1 VFALVRIWLVC
12 ADAAPLSVETAE
24 LLGRLA
30 PRAWMREPAVTSAT
44 AASVSTALGMQDHEW
59 RPCALDD
66 ESLRSV
72 ADRHPAESVA
82 LLVDRSRAL
91 ALLAGALELRDRRSL
106 EHVRFELCA
115 LDWPGSADREGRPA
129 LIGIDLDWIP
139 PPPPRA
145 RAKFPG
151 GPGSAPANR

>member
-1 VFALVRIWLVC
+1 M
-12 ADAAPLSVETAE
+12 DAAPLSTQTAE

-30 PRAWMREPAVTSAT
+30 PRAWLREPAVTSET
-44 AASVSTALGMQDHEW
+44 AAAISAALGMKEHSWQE
-59 RPCALDD
+59 CALDD
-66 ESLRSV
+66 ESLRAL

-91 ALLAGALELRDRRSL
+91 ALLGGALELRDPHSL

-115 LDWPGSADREGRPA
+115 LDWPQSSDRDGRPA
-129 LIGIDLDWIP
+129 LVGIDLDWIP